1 MGRAS
6 RVYSGVDNIAGLV
19 VADGLTEGSCVVC
32 DGTSQPI
39 GVAVSVAPNGLVNIA
54 GPQEVAFVKAGAAIA
69 FDAADTVTTTSDGT
83 VISVNTTT
91 NEDGVWVLGT
101 LVRPTGAA
109 AAEGELV
116 EVAIN
121 PYYVEAHAG

>member
-6 RVYSGVDNIAGLV
+6 RVYSGTDNIAGLV
-19 VADGLTEGSCVVC
+19 VADGLTEGTCVVC

-39 GVAVSVAPNGLVNIA
+39 GVAVSQAPNGLVNIA
-54 GPQEVAFVKAGAAIA
+54 GAQEVAFVKAGAAIA
-69 FDAADTVTTTSDGT
+69 FDASDQVTATSDGT

>member
-6 RVYSGVDNIAGLV
+6 RVYSGTDNIAGLV

-32 DGTSQPI
+32 DGSSQPI
-39 GVAVSVAPNGLVNIA
+39 GVAVSVAPNGLINIA

-69 FDAADTVTTTSDGT
+69 FDSADTVTTASDGT

-101 LVRPTGAA
+101 LVRPTGAS